1 MRTIQ
6 VSPSSMTVL
15 EQERPPR
22 FEILGQ
28 EPPQRRS
35 WLAGALVIAV
45 LVIAGLGGWLYT
57 DHHRS
62 GGESTAAATVT
73 AWLDAFNAHDPAMLW
88 SRSSRAWTWESAGG
102 VNGQNGPYTGTELLG
117 VISSD
122 WRVYAGSA
130 IQRLREPVV
139 MSDTQVAVPVR
150 VIHLSGV
157 AGTSPVGNG
166 VILFNLTTE
175 DGQQKV
181 AEVMWLS
188 SR

>member
-1 MRTIQ
+1 MSTVQ

-15 EQERPPR
+15 EQERPPV

-35 WLAGALVIAV
+35 WLAGALVVAV
-45 LVIAGLGGWLYT
+45 LVIAGLGGWLYA
-57 DHHRS
+57 DHQRS
-62 GGESTAAATVT
+62 GGELAAATTVT
-73 AWLDAFNAHDPAMLW
+73 AWLNAFNAHDAATLW
-88 SRSSRAWTWESAGG
+88 SMSSRAWTWESAGG

-122 WRVYAGSA
+122 WKVAAGSA
-130 IQRLREPVV
+130 IQRRGEPVV

-157 AGTSPVGNG
+157 AGASPVSNG
-166 VILFNLTTE
+166 VILCNLTTD
-175 DGQQKV
+175 DGELKV
-181 AEVMWLS
+181 AEVIWLS